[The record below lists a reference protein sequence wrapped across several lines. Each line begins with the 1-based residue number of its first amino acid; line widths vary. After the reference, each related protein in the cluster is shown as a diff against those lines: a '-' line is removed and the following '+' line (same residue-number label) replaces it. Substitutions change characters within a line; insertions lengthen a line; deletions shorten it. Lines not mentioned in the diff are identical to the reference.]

1 MTTANTTTSTIGC
14 GTPTLVAPIGSV
26 SYTSGAA
33 SIAFSDGTIA
43 PGATCTIKVNVTAP
57 TASATTY
64 DNTTGHL
71 YINSTTDTGNTA
83 SAKLT
88 VGDTPAPPIPPATCS
103 NPTQLA
109 IWDFS
114 NYSASTTTNNGPF
127 NASSQTSGLT
137 NVQATFGSGGTSA
150 SGIANNTT
158 YPTGWNAPDAQ
169 TPTDNTSWGIKG
181 GWPATNV
188 VPTGSTTPYFQFAA
202 GSVDKFG
209 SIAITT
215 RYNMVGNWSNGDNWY
230 ILFSTD
236 NSTWSRVAN
245 SPWNKSNGWK
255 TGVAAIQADTGS
267 SAISNVY
274 FRIILAGQQ
283 SDTAVAYLD
292 DVKITG
298 CLRPDPPTVT
308 KSFSPD
314 PIAVVDGTSAL
325 TLTITNPNASGQT
338 IYGVAISD
346 YLPWS
351 DLQGTVSVNSGNT
364 AVTGVGT
371 AFTTQLK
378 ANSIVAIPSTLVSLP
393 NTVSAT
399 NGSTTVTTSS
409 GFTSNLAAG
418 SIISI
423 ASVNYTVASVASD
436 TSLTLARAYRGSTA
450 SGLTASTYKTYTVAS
465 ITDNTHMTLVSSAAS
480 TLSSVKMS
488 AGLTLSAAP
497 ITTCGSPVIGFS
509 GYPAISLTG
518 GNLSGTLATTN
529 GSATVTGTGTA
540 FQNELGA
547 GRILLLPYQL
557 TGTVSVTSGSNIVT
571 GNTAGNP
578 KAAFLT
584 EISMGQRITINSVD
598 YIVSHVTSDS
608 QLELTTS
615 YAGAT
620 ASGLSATSYREY
632 TVSSIAS
639 NTSLTLSTTYAS
651 AVNLSGLTVKAS
663 WPEAVPPAP
672 SQPPSKPT
680 RLEYAKM

>member
-1 MTTANTTTSTIGC
+1 M
-14 GTPTLVAPIGSV
+14 
-26 SYTSGAA
+26 
-33 SIAFSDGTIA
+33 
-43 PGATCTIKVNVTAP
+43 
-57 TASATTY
+57 
-64 DNTTGHL
+64 
-71 YINSTTDTGNTA
+71 
-83 SAKLT
+83 
-88 VGDTPAPPIPPATCS
+88 
-103 NPTQLA
+103 
-109 IWDFS
+109 
-114 NYSASTTTNNGPF
+114 
-127 NASSQTSGLT
+127 
-137 NVQATFGSGGTSA
+137 
-150 SGIANNTT
+150 
-158 YPTGWNAPDAQ
+158 
-169 TPTDNTSWGIKG
+169 
-181 GWPATNV
+181 
-188 VPTGSTTPYFQFAA
+188 
-202 GSVDKFG
+202 
-209 SIAITT
+209 
-215 RYNMVGNWSNGDNWY
+215 
-230 ILFSTD
+230 
-236 NSTWSRVAN
+236 
-245 SPWNKSNGWK
+245 
-255 TGVAAIQADTGS
+255 
-267 SAISNVY
+267 
-274 FRIILAGQQ
+274 
-283 SDTAVAYLD
+283 AYLD

-465 ITDNTHMTLVSSAAS
+465 ITDDTHMTLVSSAAS

-578 KAAFLT
+578 KAIFLT
-584 EISMGQRITINSVD
+584 EVSMGQRITINSVD

-651 AVNLSGLTVKAS
+651 AVNLSGLTVKAGLAGGSATCTITASVKANAAGVRENVSGNVTSSQSGDNNTSTGYAIDDLTAVLPPVISKAFVTDSIIPGGTSTLTFTINNPSPTNALSGVKFTDIFPSGVTVYSPVTTTNSCTTGGTPGTLYSSGGTVALAAGDGSIRLGSSTDTNTATIAAGGSCTITVKVTASTTGTYTNTTGNVAHIINGSTVNGNVASDTLVVRAVTPGIKFMKQVGATSTGPWYDSMIIVAGQPVWYKFTVENTGDVPLNPVTVTDDTFSPSCS
-663 WPEAVPPAP
+663 W
-672 SQPPSKPT
+672 SPT
-680 RLEYAKM
+680 TTPLPGGGCRK